1 MVKRLSR
8 WTVKVGDLVKMKR
21 GYSEPGLV
29 LEMTV
34 TNLGRWVRVF
44 WPDYAHRTQNR
55 SLERHKDL
63 EVWNEGR

>member
-1 MVKRLSR
+1 M
-8 WTVKVGDLVKMKR
+8 KVGDLVKMKR

-29 LEMTV
+29 LEISE

-55 SLERHKDL
+55 SLERHRDL